1 MRGRVEEIIAPII
14 KLIDEVGEEW
24 RLEQRP
30 VFYPNM
36 QIHKLIYSNREGQR
50 KNVRFDWDGN
60 VIGGDY
66 ELGDLILSLSRT

>member
-1 MRGRVEEIIAPII
+1 MRGRIEEKLKPIMNLVD
-14 KLIDEVGEEW
+14 KFGEVW

-36 QIHKLIYSNREGQR
+36 QIHLVIYSDSFGTR

-60 VIGGDY
+60 VIGGDF
-66 ELGDLILSLSRT
+66 ELGDLILAKI